1 MLMKKSFY
9 VLFTVFALLFSTVG
23 AFLASPVESS
33 VTAQTGGAKST
44 FVIDAGHGGEDGGAS
59 TYGEVTEKELNLLI
73 SQNLADILRFAGFKV
88 IMTRTEDILLYD
100 KNSDYKGHKKSQDL
114 SNRLRIARE
123 SGRGILVSIHMN
135 AFPEAKY
142 SGLQVY
148 YSQNDKSSLLLAQ
161 MLQDYTKT
169 ALLPSNERKVK
180 SADSNIYLL
189 DRYEN
194 VGVLIECGFMSN
206 PDEYERLC
214 SEEYQKQLAAVF
226 FSAISDFED
235 SSENK

>member
-1 MLMKKSFY
+1 MKKSFY
-9 VLFTVFALLFSTVG
+9 ILFTTFALLFSTIG
-23 AFLASPVESS
+23 ALLASPIESS
-33 VTAQTGGAKST
+33 VTAQAVKQKST
-44 FVIDAGHGGEDGGAS
+44 VVIDAGHGGEDGGAS
-59 TYGEVTEKELNLLI
+59 IYGEVTEKELNLLI
-73 SQNLADILRFAGFKV
+73 AQNLADILRFAGFKV

-114 SNRLRIARE
+114 ANRLRIARE
-123 SGRGILVSIHMN
+123 SGGGILVSIHMN

-148 YSQNDKSSLLLAQ
+148 YSKNDEASLLLAQ
-161 MLQDYTKT
+161 KIQGYTKT
-169 ALLPSNERKVK
+169 TLLQSNERKVK
-180 SADSNIYLL
+180 AADSNIYLL

-194 VGVLIECGFMSN
+194 VSVLIECGFMSN

-214 SEEYQKQLAAVF
+214 SEEYQRQLAAVF

-235 SSENK
+235 SAENK